1 VQIVLTALANAPPD
15 IAFQTVTDIAAWP
28 KFVSAIEAIELM
40 TPGAVGPGTRFR
52 QTRVMFGRRATEE
65 MKVAEMLPSRRL
77 VLTAYNHGTAYR
89 VEHAFAPEAA
99 GTRMTL
105 NFEGQPVTLVAWL
118 LMPLGLLFMASVKQ
132 QLQSDFA
139 DLAREAERRH
149 QQPGP

>member
-15 IAFQTVTDIAAWP
+15 IAFQTTADIPAWP
-28 KFVSAIEAIELM
+28 KFVSAIETIELM
-40 TPGAVGPGTRFR
+40 TPGTVGPGTRFR
-52 QTRVMFGRRATEE
+52 QTRVMFGRKATEE

-105 NFEGQPVTLVAWL
+105 NSKG
-118 LMPLGLLFMASVKQ
+118 S
-132 QLQSDFA
+132 
-139 DLAREAERRH
+139 R
-149 QQPGP
+149 